1 MLNITITSAGL
12 PEFAAKLDE
21 IRRRCGK
28 PGDACL
34 VWAEAVAKKAR
45 TTARNKGGE
54 TSFWRDQAKQVVAH
68 EAGPSGAAVHVNY
81 IGAHWQTGGDI
92 FPKRARCLTIPISEE
107 AKGKRAGEFE
117 MGGRPLFTI
126 PSKSGDPDTVG
137 ILGYAEEEGGFHPL
151 YALRARA
158 RQQPDKWFPEEPEIM
173 AIGRVELQRFAD
185 RLAGGAA

>member
-1 MLNITITSAGL
+1 MQITITTSGL
-12 PEFAAKLDE
+12 PEFKARLEE

-45 TTARNKGGE
+45 ETARNKGGR
-54 TSFWRDQAKQVVAH
+54 SFWRDQARQVRAAAAG
-68 EAGPSGAAVHVNY
+68 EAGAQVSVNY
-81 IGAHWQTGGDI
+81 IGAHKQEGGDI
-92 FPKRARCLTIPISEE
+92 FPKTARCLTIPVSGE
-107 AKGKRAGEFE
+107 AEGKRAGEFE